1 MKRNFEHLSCGVLG
15 VDHGQRWSFGS
26 SLLFSDQNPKRL
38 KPLPSPFDG
47 PDYGAFSRA
56 QTSAEESRP
65 LPLASALSDS
75 GTMAMAI
82 SDDEAPCE
90 TTRPQPQVPPLDRYD
105 DNPVSGET
113 KAGVTVTAEANSGT
127 GSGVERGAGDG
138 KEGSWTVVGVGR
150 LHKLHASTSTRS
162 QLDKGSAGTVLSSM
176 LARQTEMRRRLMAQ
190 NHDR

>member
-15 VDHGQRWSFGS
+15 VDHGQGWSFGS

-56 QTSAEESRP
+56 QTSPEESRP

-90 TTRPQPQVPPLDRYD
+90 TTRPQPQVPHDT
-105 DNPVSGET
+105 PVSGET
-113 KAGVTVTAEANSGT
+113 KAGVTVTAEAGD
-127 GSGVERGAGDG
+127 GDG
-138 KEGSWTVVGVGR
+138 KEGSWTVVGFGR

-162 QLDKGSAGTVLSSM
+162 QLDKGSAGTVLSCM
-176 LARQTEMRRRLMAQ
+176 LARQTEMRRRLRAQ